1 MAKSP
6 KTLFSKADLYH
17 LADELISMYTRMKII
32 LDLAR
37 MENNQ
42 VMIDAYSGIVF
53 ELELL
58 IEAYGMKE
66 MVKIN

>member
-1 MAKSP
+1 MAKYN